1 MMELYNLPS
10 HRIEEA
16 RRAGWWPDVC
26 LTDHLRRR
34 VADDPEA
41 IAVQTPGETLTRR
54 ELWSRSEAVAAGLA
68 AHGVEPGSIVPSQLP
83 TSVDAV
89 VLHYAVARLG
99 AVTSPISPMHREQDL
114 MHMLRLTAPP
124 VVVVPE
130 EYRRVRY
137 ADMHRSIARQ
147 LDAATHVV
155 SVGAAGLLEAC
166 AAPAGELPGPP
177 TDPNAPLYVVWTSG
191 TSSGE
196 PKGVVHTHNTGLAG
210 LDRYLERIG
219 ASGQDAMLVVTPV
232 AHHIGI
238 YAIHMLA
245 THGIRIVLLGSWSP
259 EAALALIA
267 DAQPTFSS
275 FTPTFLFDLLR
286 SDATASADLASLRMA
301 NCSGAPVPPALID
314 LAADVL
320 PTCRILSA
328 YGASEEGYIASVGP
342 DDPPE
347 LSRSCAGR
355 PLRDIEIRVVD
366 DDGRDVPDGQEGE
379 LWVRTPSSM
388 AAYLRQEHLTRAA
401 FAQDGWRATGDR
413 GRLRHDEAVEIVG
426 RSKDQIIRGGLNVPV
441 AQVEDALL
449 RHPAITAA
457 ALVGFP
463 DARMGE
469 KGCAFVVAAGAPLG
483 LSEVTRFLRAQGV
496 APPYLPERLECVAEL
511 PLTPARKVQKFRLRE
526 RAAALAAADA
536 AS

>member
-1 MMELYNLPS
+1 VELYNLS
-10 HRIEEA
+10 ADRIEHA
-16 RRAGWWPDVC
+16 QSAGWWPGHC
-26 LTDHLRRR
+26 LTDRLRVR
-34 VADDPEA
+34 VDADPHA
-41 IAVQTPGETLTRR
+41 IAVQTASRTLTRL

-68 AHGVEPGSIVPSQLP
+68 RLGVGRGSIVPSQLP

-89 VLHYAVARLG
+89 VLHHAIARLG

-114 MHMLRLTAPP
+114 AHMLALTAPP
-124 VVVVPE
+124 VVVAPE
-130 EYRRVRY
+130 EYRGVRY
-137 ADMHRSIARQ
+137 GEMHRAVAARLN
-147 LDAATHVV
+147 LDIRVV
-155 SVGAAGLLEAC
+155 SVGAAGLREAC
-166 AAPAGELPGPP
+166 AGPAGELPEQPS
-177 TDPNAPLYVVWTSG
+177 DPNEPLYVVWTSG

-196 PKGVVHTHNTGLAG
+196 PKGVVHTHNTGLCG

-219 ASGQDAMLVVTPV
+219 ASERDAMLVVTPV

-238 YAIHMLA
+238 YAMHMLA
-245 THGIRIVLLGSWSP
+245 THGIRIVLLESWSA

-267 DAQPTFSS
+267 EARPTFSS

-286 SDATASADLASLRMA
+286 AEGTPAADLRSLRMA
-301 NCSGAPVPPALID
+301 NCSGAPVPSALVD

-320 PTCRILSA
+320 PHCRILSA
-328 YGASEEGYIASVGP
+328 YGASEEGYIASVAP

-347 LSRSCAGR
+347 LSRGSVGR
-355 PLRDIEIRVVD
+355 PLRDFEVRVVD
-366 DDGRDVPDGQEGE
+366 ADGRDLLRGEVGE

-388 AAYLRQEHLTRAA
+388 AAYLRQEELTAAA
-401 FAQDGWRATGDR
+401 FPQDGWRATGDR
-413 GRLRHDEAVEIVG
+413 GRLRHDGTIEIVG

-457 ALVGFP
+457 ALVGMP
-463 DARMGE
+463 DPRMGE
-469 KGCAFVVAAGAPLG
+469 KGCAFVVAAGGRPLQ
-483 LSEVTRFLRAQGV
+483 LAEVTAFLQEQGI

-511 PLTPARKVQKFRLRE
+511 PLTPARKVQKYRLRQI
-526 RAAALAAADA
+526 AAALAAAQP